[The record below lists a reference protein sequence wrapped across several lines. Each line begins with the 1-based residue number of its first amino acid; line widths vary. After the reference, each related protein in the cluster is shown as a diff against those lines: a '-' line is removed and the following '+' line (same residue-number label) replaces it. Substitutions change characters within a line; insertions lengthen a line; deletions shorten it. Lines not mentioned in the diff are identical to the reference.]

1 MRSCPL
7 SLGCI
12 RSVCGS
18 KKYCAYS
25 SIIGYSLLTAFMSMT
40 GTAQIFPASFTAW
53 MGLLWSRQSM
63 RHASASTDVQMQFE
77 H

>member
-7 SLGCI
+7 SLGCR
-12 RSVCGS
+12 RSLCGLA
-18 KKYCAYS
+18 KYCAYS
-25 SIIGYSLLTAFMSMT
+25 SIIGYSPLTAFVSMT
-40 GTAQIFPASFTAW
+40 GIAQVFPASFTAW

-63 RHASASTDVQMQFE
+63 RHASASTDVQMLFK